1 MTPFITEYFYSC
13 FDLNKIK
20 YFICFPTLVPTEF
33 ISDDSSSHYRVICT
47 FLRNKSFVF
56 KTRTLKYMY
65 ATVLNTE
72 PERLLIADKIAYRTI
87 GHFSIKFLH
96 IELITI

>member
-1 MTPFITEYFYSC
+1 
-13 FDLNKIK
+13 
-20 YFICFPTLVPTEF
+20 
-33 ISDDSSSHYRVICT
+33 
-47 FLRNKSFVF
+47 
-56 KTRTLKYMY
+56 MY

-96 IELITI
+96 IELITIWIKTTAHFGQF